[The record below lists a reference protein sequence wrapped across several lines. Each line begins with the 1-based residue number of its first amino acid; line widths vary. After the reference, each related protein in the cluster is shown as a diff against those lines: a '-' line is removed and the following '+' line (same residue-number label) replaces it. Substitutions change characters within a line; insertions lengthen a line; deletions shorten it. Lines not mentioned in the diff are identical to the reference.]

1 MNPRTAQAMMMAAD
15 HVQKYARRGG
25 FYSRLLRNPSAL
37 AEFLKSVGGMFT
49 TKPVSERE
57 IMRATELARALIE
70 KGDDRATRGWDS
82 DAPTRAD
89 LLTRRQLGEEVR
101 ESEQTILTPAS
112 SNVYSFAYQP
122 ESRTR
127 GVLYITYRHG
137 KATSKAERKNSCNG
151 EVYKVGIK
159 PNVAG
164 PTYAYYD
171 VPMTVYNRLKAAQ
184 SKGAEIWQSLR
195 ICGSVY
201 SHQYRYTLVEGA
213 QIGPNFND
221 VYVPRR
227 ATQTG
232 FKKRAVRLTGR
243 KQFVASTLN
252 ATRRQFRGTDGDVYG
267 SAVRRFR
274 GSP

>member
-15 HVQKYARRGG
+15 RVQKYAKRGG

-37 AEFLKSVGGMFT
+37 AEFLKSVGGMFS

-57 IMRATELARALIE
+57 VARAAELARALIE
-70 KGDDRATRGWDS
+70 KGGEKKRPGWD
-82 DAPTRAD
+82 DEALPRAD
-89 LLTRRQLGEEVR
+89 VLARRQMGEELR
-101 ESEQTILTPAS
+101 ESEQQILTPGS
-112 SNVYSFAYQP
+112 SNVYSFAYQA

-127 GVLYITYRHG
+127 GILYITYRHG
-137 KATSKAERKNSCNG
+137 KATGKAERKNSCTG
-151 EVYKVGIK
+151 EKYTVGVK

-171 VPMTVYNRLKAAQ
+171 VPVTVYNRLKTAQ
-184 SKGAEIWQSLR
+184 SKGSEIWQSLR
-195 ICGSVY
+195 ICGSVFG
-201 SHQYRYTLVEGA
+201 HQYRYTLVEGA
-213 QIGPNFND
+213 KIGPNFDD

-243 KQFVASTLN
+243 KQFVASTLR
-252 ATRRQFRGTDGDVYG
+252 AERKQFRGVDNDVYR
-267 SAVRRFR
+267 SAVKRFR

>member
-1 MNPRTAQAMMMAAD
+1 MAQGMMMAAER
-15 HVQKYARRGG
+15 VQKYARTDN
-25 FYSRLLRNPSAL
+25 FFSRLLRNPRRL
-37 AEFLKSVGGMFT
+37 AELLRAATNHFST
-49 TKPVSERE
+49 RPVSERE
-57 IMRATELARALIE
+57 VERAIELARQAMGRKE
-70 KGDDRATRGWDS
+70 PKGSGWDS
-82 DAPTRAD
+82 DELPRGD
-89 LLTRRQLGEEVR
+89 LLARRQLGLEGGG
-101 ESEQTILTPAS
+101 SEQQILTPAS
-112 SNVYSFAYQP
+112 SNVYSFAFQS

-127 GVLYITYRHG
+127 GILWVTFRHG
-137 KATSKAERKNSCNG
+137 KATGKRERKNSCTNETYTIG
-151 EVYKVGIK
+151 VK

-201 SHQYRYTLVEGA
+201 GHQYRYTLVEGA
-213 QIGPNFND
+213 KIGPNFD
-221 VYVPRR
+221 GVYVPRR

-243 KQFVASTLN
+243 KQFVASTLR
-252 ATRRQFRGTDGDVYG
+252 AERRSFTGVDSDVHA

-274 GSP
+274 GNR